1 MISAVIITKNES
13 RVIQQCVA
21 SCLQFTDDVIVLDSG
36 SQDDTVTIAKQAGAK
51 VFEHEWL
58 GYGPQKNLANSYS
71 KYDWILSIDADER
84 VEEKMIQTLKNLN
97 LDPKYVY
104 CFKLVDHFADR
115 AIRYSELRPKWKK
128 RLFNKTLV
136 AWDERQVH
144 EQLQLG
150 DDIRLKHCPGKLL
163 HYSYIQFED
172 FEKKIEQ
179 YAKLGA
185 QEMKNNNKRIN
196 RFKKIFNPTFRFFRS
211 YIIYGGFLEGS
222 LGYKISR
229 TIARGLRIKYNTYD
243 KLKAID

>member
-13 RVIQQCVA
+13 RVIRQCVA

-36 SQDDTVTIAKQAGAK
+36 SQDNTVTIAKQAGAK

-84 VEEKMIQTLKNLN
+84 VDEKMIQTLKHIE

-104 CFKLVDHFADR
+104 CFKLVDHFATR

-128 RLFNKTLV
+128 RLFNKTLIS
-136 AWDERQVH
+136 WDQRQVH
-144 EQLQLG
+144 EQLLLG
-150 DDIRLKHCPGKLL
+150 GDIRLEQCPGLLL

-172 FEKKIEQ
+172 FERKIEQ

-185 QEMKNNNKRIN
+185 QEMKNNNERLNRLKKR
-196 RFKKIFNPTFRFFRS
+196 FNPAFRFFRS

-229 TIARGLRIKYNTYD
+229 TLSRGLRIKYNTYE
-243 KLKAID
+243 KLKAIN